1 MQTERVDFEQ
11 NARRVYT
18 AVKRVFY
25 GRTRFSAVE
34 CDDDHF
40 TIEGRRG
47 WLISP
52 LSERVKMRVVATGTQ
67 SCEVI
72 IESSSRSP
80 INLFNLG
87 ANSRNV
93 TQLGEYIRNEVYR
106 ICRDEEIRLNPS
118 EIKLKPNEI
127 KLKGHI
133 IWYEEQL
140 YSSAQSVETTSRLL
154 ISNGWRQR

>member
-34 CDDDHF
+34 CDDEHF
-40 TIEGRRG
+40 IVEGRRG
-47 WLISP
+47 WLILP
-52 LSERVKMRVVATGTQ
+52 LSERVKMRVVATGTN
-67 SCEVI
+67 SCQVV

-80 INLFNLG
+80 LNLFNFR

-93 TQLGEYIRNEVYR
+93 TQLGEFIRNEVYR
-106 ICRDEEIRLNPS
+106 VSNTYEDIH
-118 EIKLKPNEI
+118 LKPNNIRLRDNDI
-127 KLKGHI
+127 KYKG
-133 IWYEEQL
+133 
-140 YSSAQSVETTSRLL
+140 
-154 ISNGWRQR
+154 G

>member
-25 GRTRFSAVE
+25 GRTRFRAGE
-34 CDDDHF
+34 CDDEHV
-40 TIEGRRG
+40 TVEGRRG

-52 LSERVKMRVVATGTQ
+52 LSERVKVRVVATGTQ
-67 SCEVI
+67 SCQVI
-72 IESSSRSP
+72 IDSSSRSP
-80 INLFNLG
+80 LNLFNLG

-106 ICRDEEIRLNPS
+106 ICSDEEIRLNPA

-127 KLKGHI
+127 KLK
-133 IWYEEQL
+133 EDK
-140 YSSAQSVETTSRLL
+140 
-154 ISNGWRQR
+154 

>member
-1 MQTERVDFEQ
+1 MQRETVDFAEQ

-25 GRTRFSAVE
+25 GRTRFGAVE
-34 CDDDHF
+34 CDDEHF

-52 LSERVKMRVVATGTQ
+52 FTERVKMRVVATGTQ
-67 SCEVI
+67 SCQVI

-80 INLFNLG
+80 LNLFNLG

-93 TQLGEYIRNEVYR
+93 MQLGEYIRNEVYR
-106 ICRDEEIRLNPS
+106 VSNSDEDIH
-118 EIKLKPNEI
+118 LKPNDIRLRDNNI
-127 KLKGHI
+127 KFKK
-133 IWYEEQL
+133 
-140 YSSAQSVETTSRLL
+140 
-154 ISNGWRQR
+154 

>member
-1 MQTERVDFEQ
+1 MQREKVEFGQ

-18 AVKRVFY
+18 AVKQVFY

-34 CDDDHF
+34 CDDEHF

-52 LSERVKMRVVATGTQ
+52 LSERVKMRVVATGTD
-67 SCEVI
+67 SCQVI

-80 INLFNLG
+80 LNLFNLG

-93 TQLGEYIRNEVYR
+93 TQLGEFIRNEVYR
-106 ICRDEEIRLNPS
+106 VSNTDEDIRLKPS
-118 EIKLKPNEI
+118 EILIRDNDI
-127 KLKGHI
+127 KFKH
-133 IWYEEQL
+133 
-140 YSSAQSVETTSRLL
+140 
-154 ISNGWRQR
+154 

>member
-1 MQTERVDFEQ
+1 MQREVIDFEL

-34 CDDDHF
+34 CDDEHF
-40 TIEGRRG
+40 IIEGRRG

-52 LSERVKMRVVATGTQ
+52 LSERVKMRVVATGTN
-67 SCEVI
+67 SCQVI

-80 INLFNLG
+80 LNLFNLG

-93 TQLGEYIRNEVYR
+93 TQLGEFIRNEVYR
-106 ICRDEEIRLNPS
+106 ASNTDEDIHLRPNNIRLRDND
-118 EIKLKPNEI
+118 IKLK
-127 KLKGHI
+127 K
-133 IWYEEQL
+133 
-140 YSSAQSVETTSRLL
+140 
-154 ISNGWRQR
+154 

>member
-34 CDDDHF
+34 CDDEHF
-40 TIEGRRG
+40 TVEGRRG

-67 SCEVI
+67 SCQVI
-72 IESSSRSP
+72 IDSSSRSP
-80 INLFNLG
+80 LNLFNLG

-127 KLKGHI
+127 
-133 IWYEEQL
+133 
-140 YSSAQSVETTSRLL
+140 
-154 ISNGWRQR
+154 N

>member
-34 CDDDHF
+34 CDDEHF
-40 TIEGRRG
+40 TVEGRRG

-67 SCEVI
+67 SSGYYRE
-72 IESSSRSP
+72 
-80 INLFNLG
+80 LFSFAAQL
-87 ANSRNV
+87 V
-93 TQLGEYIRNEVYR
+93 QLG
-106 ICRDEEIRLNPS
+106 CQFS
-118 EIKLKPNEI
+118 
-127 KLKGHI
+127 
-133 IWYEEQL
+133 
-140 YSSAQSVETTSRLL
+140 
-154 ISNGWRQR
+154 

>member
-34 CDDDHF
+34 CDDEHF
-40 TIEGRRG
+40 TVEGRRG

-67 SCEVI
+67 SCQVI
-72 IESSSRSP
+72 IDSSSRSP
-80 INLFNLG
+80 LNLFNLG

-106 ICRDEEIRLNPS
+106 ICSDEEIRLKSP
-118 EIKLKPNEI
+118 EI
-127 KLKGHI
+127 
-133 IWYEEQL
+133 
-140 YSSAQSVETTSRLL
+140 L
-154 ISNGWRQR
+154 ISNNDITFKGR